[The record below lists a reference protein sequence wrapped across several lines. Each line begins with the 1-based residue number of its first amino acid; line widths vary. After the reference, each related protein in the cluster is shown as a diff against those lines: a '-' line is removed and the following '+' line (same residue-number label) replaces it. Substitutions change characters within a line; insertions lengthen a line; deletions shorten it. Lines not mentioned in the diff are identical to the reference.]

1 MRRNM
6 QTLSKYMQHL
16 QYGLIRKLQNKMQ
29 KLFNKLWHCRICI
42 RLSKIVSD
50 VMMLKS
56 VYIIYAAM

>member
-1 MRRNM
+1 
-6 QTLSKYMQHL
+6 MQHL